1 MPKNRKHKKGKKNL
15 VAAAVVVVE
24 VVAVIEETFN
34 KVNTHKGIEGIIL
47 SDAEGVPIKS
57 TFNEEEKTYFYTTS
71 ASMFVKKCRNVVK
84 ELIEEDLTFIR
95 IRTKLNEIMIAP
107 ENDFIFI
114 VVQNPAANN

>member
-1 MPKNRKHKKGKKNL
+1 MS
-15 VAAAVVVVE
+15 AI
-24 VVAVIEETFN
+24 IEETFN

-47 SDAEGVPIKS
+47 SDSEGVPIKS
-57 TFNEEEKTYFYTTS
+57 TFNEDEKTYFYTTS
-71 ASMFVKKCRNVVK
+71 ASMFVKKCRNVAK

>member
-1 MPKNRKHKKGKKNL
+1 MS
-15 VAAAVVVVE
+15 
-24 VVAVIEETFN
+24 AVIEETFN
-34 KVNTHKGIEGIIL
+34 KVNTHKGVEGIIL
-47 SDAEGVPIKS
+47 CDSEGVPIKS
-57 TFNEEEKTYFYTTS
+57 TFNEEEKTYYYTTS

-114 VVQNPAANN
+114 VVQILQPIIKYI

>member
-1 MPKNRKHKKGKKNL
+1 MSGI
-15 VAAAVVVVE
+15 
-24 VVAVIEETFN
+24 IEETFN

-57 TFNEEEKTYFYTTS
+57 TFNEEEKTYYYTTS

-84 ELIEEDLTFIR
+84 ELIEEELTFIR

-107 ENDFIFI
+107 EDNFILI
-114 VVQNPAANN
+114 VVQNPSANA

>member
-1 MPKNRKHKKGKKNL
+1 MS
-15 VAAAVVVVE
+15 
-24 VVAVIEETFN
+24 AVIEETFN
-34 KVNTHKGIEGIIL
+34 KVNTHKVVEGIIL
-47 SDAEGVPIKS
+47 CDSEGVPIKS
-57 TFNEEEKTYFYTTS
+57 TFNEEEKTYYYTTS

-95 IRTKLNEIMIAP
+95 IRTKLNEIMIGP

>member
-1 MPKNRKHKKGKKNL
+1 MS
-15 VAAAVVVVE
+15 
-24 VVAVIEETFN
+24 AVIEETFN

-47 SDAEGVPIKS
+47 SDSEGVPIKS
-57 TFNEEEKTYFYTTS
+57 TFNEDEKTYFYTTS
-71 ASMFVKKCRNVVK
+71 ASMFVKKCRNVAK

-114 VVQNPAANN
+114 VDKNTAANN